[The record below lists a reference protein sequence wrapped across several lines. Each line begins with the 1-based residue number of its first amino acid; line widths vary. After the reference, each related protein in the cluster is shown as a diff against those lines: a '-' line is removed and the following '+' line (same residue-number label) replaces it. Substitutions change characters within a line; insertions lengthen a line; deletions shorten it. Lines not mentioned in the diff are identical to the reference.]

1 MVRITDV
8 YLGPYYIFF
17 LYFVNTLD
25 CINMYT
31 RPTTCIINIMALV
44 KLVQIS
50 STSKQYKI
58 KITLKTQDDNTD
70 AFVKSN
76 ALRN

>member
-1 MVRITDV
+1 
-8 YLGPYYIFF
+8 
-17 LYFVNTLD
+17 
-25 CINMYT
+25 MYT